1 MKKSD
6 LAVAIGSCVVKTVGG
21 FARVGGGKGFHIV
34 LRGGLLP
41 MKHRHNDSH
50 L

>member
-21 FARVGGGKGFHIV
+21 FARVGGGEGVPHSLKGRLITDEA
-34 LRGGLLP
+34 P
-41 MKHRHNDSH
+41 P
-50 L
+50 